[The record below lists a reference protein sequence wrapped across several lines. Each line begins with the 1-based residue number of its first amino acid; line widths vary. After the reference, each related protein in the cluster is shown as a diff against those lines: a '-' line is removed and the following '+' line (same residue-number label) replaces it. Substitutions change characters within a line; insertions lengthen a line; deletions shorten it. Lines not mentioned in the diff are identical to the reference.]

1 MENLARALAS
11 DLDKAFA
18 ELVCELQHGVFSG
31 ILQLTGDHHRAQD
44 LTQEAFIRAYLAL
57 RTYPSERIRSMRLR
71 GWVWTIALNL
81 LRNQIRSQ
89 TLRPVPVRL
98 EDAGYIPTE
107 PPRLRAWQRKW
118 ALLPSTQRQA
128 VILRHV
134 AGLSYQEI
142 SEATARPRSTARSDV
157 HRGLNRLRAIIEQEH
172 FEEERNETGK

>member
-107 PPRLRAWQRKW
+107 PPPTPRLATQVGAPAFHPAAGSDPATCGG
-118 ALLPSTQRQA
+118 ALLSGDIGSHRPSPQHCQKRCPSWFEPTTCHHRTRT
-128 VILRHV
+128 LR
-134 AGLSYQEI
+134 G
-142 SEATARPRSTARSDV
+142 
-157 HRGLNRLRAIIEQEH
+157 
-172 FEEERNETGK
+172 GKK

>member
-31 ILQLTGDHHRAQD
+31 ILQLAGDHHRAQD

-57 RTYPSERIRSMRLR
+57 RTYPSERLRSMRLR
-71 GWVWTIALNL
+71 GWVWTITLNL

-107 PPRLRAWQRKW
+107 PPDSRAWQRRW
-118 ALLPSTQRQA
+118 AL
-128 VILRHV
+128 LRHV

-142 SEATARPRSTARSDV
+142 SEAAARPRSTARSDV